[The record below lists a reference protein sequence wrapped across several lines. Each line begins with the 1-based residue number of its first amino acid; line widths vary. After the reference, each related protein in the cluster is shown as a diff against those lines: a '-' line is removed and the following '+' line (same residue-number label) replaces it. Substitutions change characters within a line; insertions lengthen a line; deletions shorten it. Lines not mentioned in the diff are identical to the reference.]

1 MITLLP
7 MTIAMEI
14 HVKHQKIELFNKG
27 DVLDMEKVIKVLEK
41 TNVIPTEVFIIKN
54 LVDGNTD
61 VWQGN
66 KERQDKE
73 VCNEDGQNK

>member
-1 MITLLP
+1 M
-7 MTIAMEI
+7 
-14 HVKHQKIELFNKG
+14 
-27 DVLDMEKVIKVLEK
+27 LDMEKVTKVLK
-41 TNVIPTEVFIIKN
+41 KSNVIPMEVFIIKN
-54 LVDGNTD
+54 LVHGNTN

>member
-1 MITLLP
+1 MELP
-7 MTIAMEI
+7 
-14 HVKHQKIELFNKG
+14 NKG
-27 DVLDMEKVIKVLEK
+27 DAGLMLDMEKVTKVLKK
-41 TNVIPTEVFIIKN
+41 TNVIPMEVFIIKN
-54 LVDGNTD
+54 LVHGNTN